1 MKTMYTKNASSL
13 KKAAENFITY
23 LDTLYYEEKK
33 MDGLWEKA
41 NEVSEVGYK
50 VHSASMSVELVAERI
65 SDNSESGALWAAAE
79 ILQHY
84 SDKLDHLAAEIMS
97 INRQSETIEPK
108 KKKKK
113 DDLDGR
119 C

>member
-1 MKTMYTKNASSL
+1 
-13 KKAAENFITY
+13 
-23 LDTLYYEEKK
+23 

-50 VHSASMSVELVAERI
+50 VHSASMIVELVAERI
-65 SDNSESGALWAAAE
+65 TDNAESGALWAAAD
-79 ILQHY
+79 ILQQL
-84 SDKLDHLAAEIMS
+84 SDKLDYLAAQIMS
-97 INRQSETIEPK
+97 MNRQLEAVEPK

-113 DDLDGR
+113 EIDLDGR

>member
-1 MKTMYTKNASSL
+1 
-13 KKAAENFITY
+13 
-23 LDTLYYEEKK
+23 

-50 VHSASMSVELVAERI
+50 VHSASMIVELVAERI
-65 SDNSESGALWAAAE
+65 TDNAESGALWAAAE
-79 ILQHY
+79 ILKHY
-84 SDKLDHLAAEIMS
+84 SDKLDRLAADIMT
-97 INRQSETIEPK
+97 INSQPETFEPK

-113 DDLDGR
+113 DNDMDGR